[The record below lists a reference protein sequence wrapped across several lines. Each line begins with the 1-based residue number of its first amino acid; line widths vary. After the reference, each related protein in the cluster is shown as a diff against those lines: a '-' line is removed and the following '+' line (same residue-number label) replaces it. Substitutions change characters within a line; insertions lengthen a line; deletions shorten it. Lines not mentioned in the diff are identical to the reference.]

1 MNKFTHRQED
11 FPRLLFVLAITTD
24 GHRVLV
30 QDLVER
36 TVLAKG
42 IVEAH
47 ADAMVLLNKK
57 YIS

>member
-11 FPRLLFVLAITTD
+11 FPRLLLVLAITTE

-36 TVLAKG
+36 SVVAKG
-42 IVEAH
+42 VVEAH
-47 ADAMVLLNKK
+47 ADAMVFLNKK
-57 YIS
+57 IS